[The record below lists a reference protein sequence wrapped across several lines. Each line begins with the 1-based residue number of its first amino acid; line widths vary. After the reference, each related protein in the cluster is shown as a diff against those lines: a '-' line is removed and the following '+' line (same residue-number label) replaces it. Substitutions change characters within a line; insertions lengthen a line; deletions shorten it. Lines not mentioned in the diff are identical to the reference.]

1 LIGTTK
7 IMNDVSYWLAR
18 LWMALVVR
26 ELVILGHAAVF
37 VSPA

>member
-1 LIGTTK
+1 MG
-7 IMNDVSYWLAR
+7 YWLAR

-26 ELVILGHAAVF
+26 ELVILGHATVF